1 LLLNLKQDVFQNIFS
16 ESETKSIRD
25 EVTEIIKEKICGEIE
40 LQLFDKQKIK
50 SR

>member
-1 LLLNLKQDVFQNIFS
+1 LNLKQDVFQNNFS

-25 EVTEIIKEKICGEIE
+25 EVTEIIKEKICGKIE